1 MISLI
6 VPRKDSLNKKAQGV
20 HNQLINMFGQR
31 NITFV
36 DHNDNIDIE

>member
-6 VPRKDSLNKKAQGV
+6 VSRKDSLNNKAQEV
-20 HNQLINMFGQR
+20 HNQLINMLGQR